1 MCHAQPCQK
10 NFPRQ
15 EQQRKNYSNAC
26 IASHSI
32 HGRKEKIRDKESN
45 VLQSSIG
52 ILFYNFRW
60 YGAKSLCVTA
70 SRSENRYRNVLL
82 YDAFLVINIPIFMS
96 VFGACLSQH
105 FQGLINHGRSFTIYR
120 TFHNVVLGASAQLH
134 CFLLELESLRLKEG
148 KLPDTIYYQID
159 GGIENVAKTVML
171 VMELIVARRLT
182 KTVYLTRLMVG
193 HTHEDIDARY
203 TDIQL

>member
-1 MCHAQPCQK
+1 
-10 NFPRQ
+10 
-15 EQQRKNYSNAC
+15 
-26 IASHSI
+26 
-32 HGRKEKIRDKESN
+32 
-45 VLQSSIG
+45 
-52 ILFYNFRW
+52 
-60 YGAKSLCVTA
+60 
-70 SRSENRYRNVLL
+70 
-82 YDAFLVINIPIFMS
+82 MS

-120 TFHNVVLGASAQLH
+120 TFHNLVLGASAQLH

>member
-1 MCHAQPCQK
+1 MRTK
-10 NFPRQ
+10 
-15 EQQRKNYSNAC
+15 
-26 IASHSI
+26 IASTITEIKDVSGYTSHRWRVGAAPWAI
-32 HGRKEKIRDKESN
+32 IDDVCRK
-45 VLQSSIG
+45 
-52 ILFYNFRW
+52 
-60 YGAKSLCVTA
+60 
-70 SRSENRYRNVLL
+70 
-82 YDAFLVINIPIFMS
+82 
-96 VFGACLSQH
+96 CLSQH

-203 TDIQL
+203 TDIEL